1 MKNVAVFASGKGTNA
16 DKICNYFSNSTKISV
31 CLCVTNNQKSNL
43 KNIAQSYSINYLQL
57 EKKEHSSEQFLL
69 NSLKENKIDF
79 IVLAGYLKKITTD
92 VVSEFKNRIINIHPS
107 LLPKHGGKGMYGLNV
122 HNAVINSTD
131 KTSGITI
138 HFANNDYD
146 KGAILFQASLDLKP
160 NETAIS
166 LSHRTQELEHLHY
179 AKIIEKTIIKSL

>member
-1 MKNVAVFASGKGTNA
+1 
-16 DKICNYFSNSTKISV
+16 
-31 CLCVTNNQKSNL
+31 
-43 KNIAQSYSINYLQL
+43 
-57 EKKEHSSEQFLL
+57 
-69 NSLKENKIDF
+69 
-79 IVLAGYLKKITTD
+79 
-92 VVSEFKNRIINIHPS
+92 
-107 LLPKHGGKGMYGLNV
+107 MYGLNV

>member
-1 MKNVAVFASGKGTNA
+1 MKNIVVFASGKGTNA

-31 CLCVTNNQKSNL
+31 CLCVSNNQKSNL
-43 KNIAQSYSINYLQL
+43 ENIAKSYKLDYLLL
-57 EKKEHSSEQFLL
+57 ENNNNKEFLL
-69 NSLKENKIDF
+69 NFLKKSKIDF
-79 IVLAGYLKKITTD
+79 IVLAGYLKKIPTNI
-92 VVSEFKNRIINIHPS
+92 VSEFKNRIINIHPS

-166 LSHRTQELEHLHY
+166 LSHRTQGLEHLHY

>member
-1 MKNVAVFASGKGTNA
+1 MKNIAVFASGKGTNA
-16 DKICNYFSNSTKISV
+16 EKICNYFSNSTKISV
-31 CLCVTNNQKSNL
+31 CLCVSNNQKSNL
-43 KNIAQSYSINYLQL
+43 ENIARSYKLDYLLL
-57 EKKEHSSEQFLL
+57 ENNNNNNKEFLL
-69 NSLKENKIDF
+69 NFLKKSKTDF
-79 IVLAGYLKKITTD
+79 IVLAGYLKKIPAD
-92 VVSEFKNRIINIHPS
+92 IVSEFKNRIINIHPS

-122 HNAVINSTD
+122 HSAVINSTD

-166 LSHRTQELEHLHY
+166 LSLRTQELEHLHY

>member
-1 MKNVAVFASGKGTNA
+1 M
-16 DKICNYFSNSTKISV
+16 
-31 CLCVTNNQKSNL
+31 
-43 KNIAQSYSINYLQL
+43 IN
-57 EKKEHSSEQFLL
+57 LL
-69 NSLKENKIDF
+69 NFLKKSKTDF
-79 IVLAGYLKKITTD
+79 IVLAGYLKKIPAD
-92 VVSEFKNRIINIHPS
+92 IVSEFKNRIINIHPS

-122 HNAVINSTD
+122 HSAVINSTD

-160 NETAIS
+160 NETAKS

-179 AKIIEKTIIKSL
+179 AKIIEKTIDNVLKEKDISDNANNNTINNHNFFSVNA